1 MKKFREEAA
10 KLEESDA
17 LKEARRK
24 FESIEGETSKTQN
37 VIKQQFESVTSKVK
51 ESVGEA
57 AKANEAVKKV
67 AHV

>member
-17 LKEARRK
+17 LKEVRRK